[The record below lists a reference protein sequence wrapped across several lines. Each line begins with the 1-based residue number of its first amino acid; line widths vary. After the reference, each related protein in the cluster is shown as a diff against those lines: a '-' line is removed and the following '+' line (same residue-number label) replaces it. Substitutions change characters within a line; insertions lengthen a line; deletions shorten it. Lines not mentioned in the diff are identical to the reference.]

1 MIDSRLLQ
9 PTAGGGVGAVS
20 LGDINTREGEGAG
33 SCGAAFGQ
41 SAQGAAVDRGRWARG
56 AAAVSADR
64 AAAEFRR
71 CRLRFWGVA
80 AILGRSSLPGS
91 RKRPGPRGFL
101 LRLGLMRGARSP
113 CRLPAARERV
123 SCASSFPGGPRQP
136 RADMLLAGET
146 AVRGFVSPPAARA
159 EFRQHSA
166 CCAVLRCDRGAP
178 NFVLTPFSRRGGYA
192 LPYASGSAWLPRV
205 RAAVVVFLSR
215 GVAVWMSRLRSTSYP
230 RRVLNLLGVTG

>member
-1 MIDSRLLQ
+1 M
-9 PTAGGGVGAVS
+9 GAVS

-71 CRLRFWGVA
+71 CRPRFWGVS

-91 RKRPGPRGFL
+91 CKRPGPRGFL
-101 LRLGLMRGARSP
+101 PRLGLMRGARSP

-146 AVRGFVSPPAARA
+146 AVRGFFIHRQRRARSSGSTQ
-159 EFRQHSA
+159 R
-166 CCAVLRCDRGAP
+166 AVRCCDRGAP
-178 NFVLTPFSRRGGYA
+178 NFVLTPFSHRGGYE

-205 RAAVVVFLSR
+205 CAAVVVFLSR

-230 RRVLNLLGVTG
+230 RRVLKLLGVTG